1 MNDQQLIQI
10 INKTLDE
17 KLNKNLNYIRYS
29 FYELRIKY
37 NLSEDEID
45 RFLQL
50 IRTKLENNN
59 YKVYF
64 TNAKYEYNGE
74 QCIVKENE
82 LMIAIKN

>member
-1 MNDQQLIQI
+1 MNDQQLIEI
-10 INKTLDE
+10 INNTLEE
-17 KLNKNLNYIRYS
+17 KLEKNYNFIRYS

-37 NLSEDEID
+37 NLSENEID

-50 IRTKLENNN
+50 IRMKLENNN

-74 QCIVKENE
+74 QYIVKGNE
-82 LMIAIKN
+82 LMIALK

>member
-1 MNDQQLIQI
+1 MNDQQLIEI
-10 INKTLDE
+10 INKTLEE
-17 KLNKNLNYIRYS
+17 KLDKNLNYIRYS

-37 NLSEDEID
+37 NLSEEEID

-50 IRTKLENNN
+50 IRTKLENIN

-74 QCIVKENE
+74 KYTVKENE
-82 LMIAIKN
+82 LMIVIK

>member
-1 MNDQQLIQI
+1 M
-10 INKTLDE
+10 TGE
-17 KLNKNLNYIRYS
+17 FVMNYIDKKLEEDEHCVIYT

-37 NLSEDEID
+37 NLSEEEID

-50 IRTKLENNN
+50 IRTKLENIN

-74 QCIVKENE
+74 KYTVKENE
-82 LMIAIKN
+82 LMIAIK

>member
-1 MNDQQLIQI
+1 MNDQQLIEI
-10 INKTLDE
+10 INKTLEE
-17 KLNKNLNYIRYS
+17 KLDKNLNCIRYS

-37 NLSEDEID
+37 NLSEEEID

-50 IRTKLENNN
+50 IRTKLENIN

-74 QCIVKENE
+74 KYTVKENE
-82 LMIAIKN
+82 LMIAIK

>member
-1 MNDQQLIQI
+1 MNDQQLIEI
-10 INKTLDE
+10 INKTLEE
-17 KLNKNLNYIRYS
+17 KLDKNFNYIRYS

-37 NLSEDEID
+37 NLSEEEID

-50 IRTKLENNN
+50 IRTKLENIN

-74 QCIVKENE
+74 KYTVKENE
-82 LMIAIKN
+82 LMIAIK

>member
-1 MNDQQLIQI
+1 MNDQQLIEI
-10 INKTLDE
+10 INKTLEE
-17 KLNKNLNYIRYS
+17 KLDKNLNYIRYS

-37 NLSEDEID
+37 NLSEEEID

-50 IRTKLENNN
+50 IRTKLENIN

-74 QCIVKENE
+74 KYTVKENE
-82 LMIAIKN
+82 LMIKIK

>member
-1 MNDQQLIQI
+1 MNDQQLIEI
-10 INKTLDE
+10 INKTLEE

-37 NLSEDEID
+37 NLSEEEID

-50 IRTKLENNN
+50 IRTKLENIN

-74 QCIVKENE
+74 KYTVKENE
-82 LMIAIKN
+82 LMIAIK

>member
-1 MNDQQLIQI
+1 MNDQQLIEI
-10 INKTLDE
+10 INKTLEE
-17 KLNKNLNYIRYS
+17 KLDKNLNYIRYS

-37 NLSEDEID
+37 NLSEEEID

-50 IRTKLENNN
+50 IRTKLENIN

-74 QCIVKENE
+74 KYTVKENE
-82 LMIAIKN
+82 LMIAIK

>member
-1 MNDQQLIQI
+1 MNDQQLIEI
-10 INKTLDE
+10 INKTLEE
-17 KLNKNLNYIRYS
+17 KLDKNLNYIRYS

-37 NLSEDEID
+37 NLSEEEID

-50 IRTKLENNN
+50 IRTKIENIN

-74 QCIVKENE
+74 KYTVKENE
-82 LMIAIKN
+82 LMIAIK

>member
-1 MNDQQLIQI
+1 MNDQQLIEI
-10 INKTLDE
+10 INKTLEE
-17 KLNKNLNYIRYS
+17 KLDKNLNYIRYS

-37 NLSEDEID
+37 NFSEEEID

-50 IRTKLENNN
+50 IRTKLENIN

-74 QCIVKENE
+74 KYTVKENE
-82 LMIAIKN
+82 LMIAIK

>member
-1 MNDQQLIQI
+1 MNDQQLIKI
-10 INKTLDE
+10 INKTLEE
-17 KLNKNLNYIRYS
+17 KLEKNFNYIRYS

>member
-1 MNDQQLIQI
+1 MNDQQLIEI
-10 INKTLDE
+10 INKTLEE

-50 IRTKLENNN
+50 IRTKLENIN
-59 YKVYF
+59 YRVYF
-64 TNAKYEYNGE
+64 TNAKYEYNG
-74 QCIVKENE
+74 IKYTVKENE
-82 LMIAIKN
+82 LMIAIK

>member
-1 MNDQQLIQI
+1 MD
-10 INKTLDE
+10 
-17 KLNKNLNYIRYS
+17 KNLNYIRYS

-37 NLSEDEID
+37 NLSEEEID

-50 IRTKLENNN
+50 IRTKLENIN

-74 QCIVKENE
+74 KYTVKENE
-82 LMIAIKN
+82 LMIVIK